1 MTTIVDQRFPRSM
14 RLKRRRLI
22 VSLFD
27 RSDSTTRSVSVGS
40 IRILYRFVSHR
51 ETGVATSFQV
61 GFAPGKCKNSV
72 QRNRLRRQLRECWRK
87 NQHVV
92 QTHRFPDHHALTLM
106 VLTRGASQS
115 KDLTA
120 DFSKAMYLLHQSIN
134 MRD

>member
-1 MTTIVDQRFPRSM
+1 MKTIADQRFPRSM

-27 RSDSTTRSVSVGS
+27 RSDFTTKSVSVGS
-40 IRILYRFVSHR
+40 IRILYRFVSQR
-51 ETGVATSFQV
+51 ETGVATSIQV

-92 QTHRFPDHHALTLM
+92 QAHQFPDHHTLTLM
-106 VLTRGASQS
+106 VLTRGANRSR
-115 KDLTA
+115 DLTA
-120 DFSKAMYLLHQSIN
+120 DLSKAMHLLHQSIN